1 MPVGLGFALEGSR
14 EHAEQ
19 RSKAV
24 THGPRPVCRCIF
36 LGLHDVFEK
45 NTSVSC
51 LNLKIWRVPLK
62 KSPNFHFLI
71 IITKASTLSLTV
83 RLALSK

>member
-19 RSKAV
+19 RSQAV

-45 NTSVSC
+45 NASVSC
-51 LNLKIWRVPLK
+51 PNLKIRRVPLK
-62 KSPNFHFLI
+62 KSEFPFSNNNNKSKH
-71 IITKASTLSLTV
+71 SVSLTV
-83 RLALSK
+83 CLTLF